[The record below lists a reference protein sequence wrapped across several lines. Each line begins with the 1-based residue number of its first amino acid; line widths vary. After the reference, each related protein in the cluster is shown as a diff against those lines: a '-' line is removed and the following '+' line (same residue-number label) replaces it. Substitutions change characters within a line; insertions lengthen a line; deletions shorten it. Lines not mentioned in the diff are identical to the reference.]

1 MNPMVNLENRFRN
14 TISLYSQEQNLI
26 RSLWLEINDH
36 YTEKH
41 RTYHN
46 KTHLIELLNYFDT
59 YNEQV
64 LNPTILELSIFY
76 HHIIYNV
83 WKKNNEEKSALLAI
97 NKLAKINLAPTDL
110 ILIQQ
115 QILATKTH
123 FTEDNDTKWLIDFN
137 LGILGK
143 PYKTY
148 QNCAQLIRK
157 EYKLIPQTIY
167 KKRRK
172 KVLTH
177 FIQKSFIY
185 ATDSFRN
192 LYEKQ
197 AKSNLINELNS
208 L

>member
-1 MNPMVNLENRFRN
+1 MVNLENRFHN

-26 RSLWLEINDH
+26 CSLWLEINDH

-41 RTYHN
+41 RAYHN
-46 KTHLIELLNYFDT
+46 KTHLIELLNYLDT
-59 YNEQV
+59 YNEQI

-76 HHIIYNV
+76 HDIIYNV

-97 NKLAKINLAPTDL
+97 NKLAKTNLTPTDL

-115 QILATKTH
+115 QILATKIH
-123 FTEDNDTKWLIDFN
+123 FAEDNDTKWLIDFD

-148 QNCAQLIRK
+148 QNYTQLIRK
-157 EYKLIPQTIY
+157 EYKLIPETIY
-167 KKRRK
+167 KKGRK

-177 FIQKSFIY
+177 FIQKPFIY